1 MLGRGIIRG
10 GLIVIGGLLSACGGE
25 EPAPLPILDI
35 VDVLVQGDFLSK
47 QDCAMLGQLDLRGR
61 VEISAVAAT
70 CRLTINA
77 DGTVLSIC
85 GDVPAKRS
93 RDFTVQYLA
102 TDAIGELLLVQTEV
116 SLDLTAETQARV
128 TLDLSKEDLRQLPDE
143 DMDGQSNLQEL
154 CEGSDPRG

>member
-1 MLGRGIIRG
+1 
-10 GLIVIGGLLSACGGE
+10 
-25 EPAPLPILDI
+25 
-35 VDVLVQGDFLSK
+35 
-47 QDCAMLGQLDLRGR
+47 MLGQLDLRGR

-93 RDFTVQYLA
+93 RDFTVQYLG
-102 TDAIGELLLVQTEV
+102 TDAVGDLLLVQTEV
-116 SLDLTAETQARV
+116 SLDLTDETQARV

>member
-10 GLIVIGGLLSACGGE
+10 GLIVCGGLLSACGGE
-25 EPAPLPILDI
+25 EPAPLPVLDI
-35 VDVLVQGDFLSK
+35 VDVLVQDDFLSK
-47 QDCAMLGQLDLRGR
+47 QDCAMLEQIDLRGR

-85 GDVPAKRS
+85 GDVPAKQP
-93 RDFTVQYLA
+93 RDFSIQYLA
-102 TDAIGELLLVQTEV
+102 TDAVGELVVVQTDV
-116 SLDLTAETQARV
+116 SVDLTDETEARV
-128 TLDLSKEDLRQLPDE
+128 TLDLSKEDVRQLPDE

-154 CEGSDPRG
+154 CAGSDPRG